1 MHPRNRH
8 QGGLEFKRLA
18 QTSPGLAPFV
28 ALNEWGNES
37 IDFANP
43 AAMKALNK
51 ALLKQFYGVALWDLP
66 PGYLCPSV
74 PGRAD
79 YLHSLADLLASS
91 NQGVIPRGA
100 QVRALDI
107 GVGANCVY
115 PLIGTSEYGWRF
127 LGSEID
133 PVALASAAQIVKSNP
148 GLKGKIE
155 LRLQTSPER
164 MLEGLLIPGES
175 FEVSLCNPP
184 FHSSPEAA
192 EEGARRKWKNLGKA
206 AHGPKASKGKPAS
219 KEKPASKGKP
229 GSKEKPALNFGGQGA
244 ELWCP
249 GGESQFVRRL
259 IEESAQDRARCFW
272 FTTLVSKQS
281 NLPSIQ
287 GALKKARASES
298 RVFELTQGQKTSR
311 IVAWTFL
318 DERQQA
324 AWRERRW

>member
-43 AAMKALNK
+43 AAVKALNK

-91 NQGVIPRGA
+91 NRGVIPRGA

-148 GLKGKIE
+148 GLRGKIE
-155 LRLQTSPER
+155 LRLQTAPEK
-164 MLEGLLIPGES
+164 MLEGLLLPGES

-206 AHGPKASKGKPAS
+206 AQGPPAAKG
-219 KEKPASKGKP
+219 
-229 GSKEKPALNFGGQGA
+229 KPALNFGGQGA

-259 IEESAQDRARCFW
+259 IEESARDRARCFW

-281 NLPSIQ
+281 NVPSIQ
-287 GALKKARASES
+287 GALKRARAVES
-298 RVFELTQGQKTSR
+298 RVLELTQGQKTSR

-324 AWRERRW
+324 EWRARRWERVPR